1 MTGFTKEQLD
11 ALKASLLSSAI
22 KERKQGGS
30 TLSYIEGWHAIN
42 EANRI
47 FGFDKWSRETLR
59 LEQTMKPTVIP
70 GKDWGGKKKPDQI
83 GVAYMAVVRIT
94 VNANGETVVRDGTGF
109 GVAQQGSTAGAM
121 EMAIKTAET
130 DAMKRA
136 LASFGNQFGLALYD
150 KDQTNV
156 TDDPIAAGVQRDPET
171 VLQDIE
177 DKLAALE
184 DSRAFDS
191 FTRESGDFDK
201 LLDELELDEDV
212 SVAKKLL
219 KKAEKRFE

>member
-1 MTGFTKEQLD
+1 MTGFTEEQLKL
-11 ALKASLLSSAI
+11 LKSPLLETKI
-22 KERKQGGS
+22 KTREQGK
-30 TLSYIEGWHAIN
+30 TKLSYIEGWHAIA

-47 FGFDKWSRETLR
+47 FGYDKWSRETLR
-59 LEQTMKPTVIP
+59 LEQAMKPTAIP
-70 GKDWGGKKKPDQI
+70 GKIWKGKQNPDQI
-83 GVAYMAVVRIT
+83 GVAYLAVVRVT
-94 VNANGETVVRDGTGF
+94 VNANGETIVRDGTGF
-109 GVAQQGSTAGAM
+109 GMAQQGSAAGAM
-121 EMAIKTAET
+121 EMAVKTAET
-130 DAMKRA
+130 DGMKRA
-136 LASFGNQFGLALYD
+136 LACFGDQFGLTLYD
-150 KDQTNV
+150 KEQSNV

-201 LLDELELDEDV
+201 LLNELELDEDV